1 MPVAEISSHF
11 KFNEEHLRKS
21 LKTILTYA
29 EEDKELSDTFNSFP
43 EQVRLRSDS
52 LCSPRGHVVGP
63 QLFKNEKLLF
73 RKMISNQRF
82 SN

>member
-1 MPVAEISSHF
+1 MGGSGNPVVWHVHNIISVLRSYSNTNCDISVAEISSNF

-43 EQVRLRSDS
+43 EQVQVRT
-52 LCSPRGHVVGP
+52 
-63 QLFKNEKLLF
+63 
-73 RKMISNQRF
+73 ISYQ
-82 SN
+82 